1 MKLGE
6 LFVKLKLA
14 PDGKNPEAINKFRTG
29 LIGLKD
35 KAEDFRKQ
43 AQLIAKEKLGEFFKN
58 SEFAS
63 LGLVGRFVDLIGKA
77 NAVRLAVLAVVGA
90 MVKLT
95 TSAANAAEHLFKFSL
110 NSGMSTTA
118 LQRWQMQAEQTGVAA
133 EEVADSLRSLQQ
145 RSMDIQMGR
154 GDAGAFQLAGVS
166 WFADAETQLAQIE
179 GMLKSRPAAL
189 GTKLAMDMGLSE
201 DMVTFLRLRS
211 TLQPADEGLILS
223 PTEIDELKNFS
234 IDFRSTLAAF
244 QNALKKLGAMILPIT
259 RPLMDFARRLLR
271 IGTDIIGWMTAIEA
285 RRNVIL
291 SMIAAIGAALAIA
304 FFPATITILGI
315 VAAIGAV
322 LLAIEDVA
330 SFLRGDD
337 SLTGRGWESL
347 KKGFRLAVDYVK
359 DVWKGML
366 EWISEKTSAILDV
379 LFAPIKKLQE
389 LKDMLSGG
397 AQSAIDSGKG
407 TIESGKQRFENI
419 WDSVKGFFVPQE
431 PALAPTSGMIQS
443 GSVGAMLNQSVNIQV
458 NGAGNP
464 ASVAEEVSRKLRQ
477 ETSNAVYQMP
487 RQEH

>member
-43 AQLIAKEKLGEFFKN
+43 AQLIAKEKLGEFFKQ
-58 SEFAS
+58 SEFGS
-63 LGLVGRFVDLIGKA
+63 LGFLGKLTDMIGKA
-77 NAVRLAVLAVVGA
+77 NLVRIAILSVAGA
-90 MVKLT
+90 MLKLT
-95 TSAANAAEHLFKFSL
+95 ANAANAAEHLFKFSL

-118 LQRWQMQAEQTGVAA
+118 LQKLQMQAEQTGVEA
-133 EEVADSLRSLQQ
+133 EEVAGSLRSLQE
-145 RSMDIQMGR
+145 RSIEIQMGR

-166 WFADAETQLAQIE
+166 WFADAQTQLNQVE
-179 GMLKSRPAAL
+179 RMLATRPAAM

-211 TLQPADEGLILS
+211 TLKPADEGLILS
-223 PTEIDELKNFS
+223 PTEIDELKSFS
-234 IDFRSTLAAF
+234 IDFKATLAAF
-244 QNALKKLGAMILPIT
+244 QNALKKLGAMVLPIT

-304 FFPATITILGI
+304 FFPATVTILGI

-330 SFLRGDD
+330 SFMRGDD
-337 SLTGRGWESL
+337 SLTGRAWEGL
-347 KKGFRLAVDYVK
+347 KSGFKKAIDYVK
-359 DVWKGML
+359 DAWKGML
-366 EWISEKTSAILDV
+366 DWISEKTSAILEV

-389 LKDMLSGG
+389 LKEMLSGK
-397 AQSAIDSGKG
+397 AQSTMESGKSALDSGK
-407 TIESGKQRFENI
+407 QQFENI
-419 WDSVKGFFVPQE
+419 WDSVKGFFTPDQ

-443 GSVGAMLNQSVNIQV
+443 GSAGAMLNQSVNIQV

-464 ASVAEEVSRKLRQ
+464 ASVAEEIQRRLRQ

-487 RQEH
+487 RQEQ